1 MHLTVVRKTLYSG
14 PANTWAANLKP
25 VKSVALTKG
34 KLPFRDMTFLSDEI
48 VVAVGYDCTP
58 FLFEAKVV
66 NDTVQS
72 WSCKAELGGGDRP
85 VDNAYGGERASQF
98 TSGLAMF
105 QAQTDLGLDGVSH
118 SASDTFLASSPHGN
132 CVQCIRTVV
141 VRRASPSTFYFT
153 TSALDGVFVL
163 WAIQATTALLPK

>member
-1 MHLTVVRKTLYSG
+1 M
-14 PANTWAANLKP
+14 
-25 VKSVALTKG
+25 KSVAFPKG
-34 KLPFRDMTFLSDEI
+34 KLPFRDIKFLSDRI

-58 FLFEAKVV
+58 FLFEAMVV

-85 VDNAYGGERASQF
+85 VNDAYGGEFVSQF

-105 QAQTDLGLDGVSH
+105 KAQTDLGLDGASH
-118 SASDTFLASSPHGN
+118 SARDTFLAFSPHGN

-141 VRRASPSTFYFT
+141 VCGASPNSFYFT
-153 TSALDGVFVL
+153 TTALDGVFVL
-163 WAIQATTALLPK
+163 WAVQATPALLPK